1 MPADALLVRETHPLV
16 VDESTATGESKTLTK
31 SLENDPFFLSGTR
44 ITDVKMKQINT
55 SH

>member
-31 SLENDPFFLSGTR
+31 SIEKDPFFLSGTR
-44 ITDVKMKQINT
+44 ITDVQKDFLN
-55 SH
+55 